1 MMRQNSRVPEIVAD
15 AAYVIINQPSPQY
28 SGNFCIDEQILTSQG
43 IKNLGR
49 YACTPGTT
57 EFTDDAYVEP
67 DHVTMLPPKRIIAPT
82 SKY

>member
-1 MMRQNSRVPEIVAD
+1 MRQNSRVPEIVAD
-15 AAYVIINQPSPQY
+15 AAYVIINQPSRKY
-28 SGNFCIDEQILTSQG
+28 SGNFCIDEQILKSQR
-43 IKNLGR
+43 IENLDR

-67 DHVTMLPPKRIIAPT
+67 DHVMLPPPKQIIAPN